1 VGGVSQVSARP
12 ETTRRTILPCIWA
25 RSNLKQY
32 NNAANSPINPDL
44 NVICHFFARFSHLSR
59 RLGKIMAPL
68 TSTLHTMIA
77 HFQTRLRRTKIAMF
91 YTTDSLE
98 YNNMTSFYSFEL
110 RHADQSYANCVI
122 LYHRTSISKCNI
134 TSIYSF
140 EFRHADQPCPN
151 FLAMTNLNSSA

>member
-1 VGGVSQVSARP
+1 
-12 ETTRRTILPCIWA
+12 
-25 RSNLKQY
+25 
-32 NNAANSPINPDL
+32 
-44 NVICHFFARFSHLSR
+44 
-59 RLGKIMAPL
+59 MAPL

-77 HFQTRLRRTKIAMF
+77 HFQTLLRPTKIAMF
-91 YTTDSLE
+91 YTTDSIE

-110 RHADQSYANCVI
+110 RHADQSRQTALFYTTG
-122 LYHRTSISKCNI
+122 LLSKCNI